1 LKWFSSKEKPF
12 IKDLNIKVNNGKIL
26 TIFGSSGIGK
36 SSLINVIA
44 GVYESNLLFTG
55 DIILNNKK
63 ITNTL
68 PEKRKIGLL
77 LQDGVLFPHL
87 SVEQNLIFGIK
98 KSLTNK
104 EKYLLINEH
113 LIKANMDF
121 TDSDQNTLD
130 RHFYTM
136 ISYSKK
142 LNDDWSA
149 HPSVLV
155 KTTSLNNQVDAN
167 INFKLKN
174 KLWFG
179 TSYRQDF
186 GPTIYVGIDFGKLL
200 SVYSFDISTNEVAD
214 YSSGSHEFT
223 LGYDFIPDLEEEV
236 KNIDK
241 EELLNDREDAKMKKT
256 QDTEFVKG
264 LMLLDIYSKA
274 IERTTPQR

>member
-1 LKWFSSKEKPF
+1 MLELRNISLKWFSSKEKPF
-12 IKDLNIKVNNGKIL
+12 IKNLNIKVNNGKIL

-113 LIKANMDF
+113 LIKANMEGF
-121 TDSDQNTLD
+121 ENRYPNTLSGGQKS
-130 RHFYTM
+130 RVACLRA
-136 ISYSKK
+136 ILSE
-142 LNDDWSA
+142 
-149 HPSVLV
+149 P
-155 KTTSLNNQVDAN
+155 DA
-167 INFKLKN
+167 L
-174 KLWFG
+174 
-179 TSYRQDF
+179 
-186 GPTIYVGIDFGKLL
+186 
-200 SVYSFDISTNEVAD
+200 
-214 YSSGSHEFT
+214 
-223 LGYDFIPDLEEEV
+223 
-236 KNIDK
+236 
-241 EELLNDREDAKMKKT
+241 
-256 QDTEFVKG
+256 
-264 LMLLDIYSKA
+264 LLDEPFSSIDP
-274 IERTTPQR
+274 EQRNSFRLFVVNEIREKKIPCILVTHDEGDKLISDYRPLDLNKFSS

>member
-1 LKWFSSKEKPF
+1 MLELRNISLKWFSSKEKPF

-55 DIILNNKK
+55 DIVLNNKK

-113 LIKANMDF
+113 LIKANMEGF
-121 TDSDQNTLD
+121 ENRYPNTLSGGQKSRVACLRAILSEPD
-130 RHFYTM
+130 ALLLDEPFSSIDPEQRNSFR
-136 ISYSKK
+136 
-142 LNDDWSA
+142 LFVA
-149 HPSVLV
+149 
-155 KTTSLNNQVDAN
+155 NQVREKKIPCILVTHDESD
-167 INFKLKN
+167 KLISDYNPLNLN
-174 KLWFG
+174 KF
-179 TSYRQDF
+179 
-186 GPTIYVGIDFGKLL
+186 
-200 SVYSFDISTNEVAD
+200 
-214 YSSGSHEFT
+214 SS
-223 LGYDFIPDLEEEV
+223 
-236 KNIDK
+236 
-241 EELLNDREDAKMKKT
+241 
-256 QDTEFVKG
+256 
-264 LMLLDIYSKA
+264 
-274 IERTTPQR
+274 

>member
-1 LKWFSSKEKPF
+1 MLELRNISLKWFSSKEKPF

-55 DIILNNKK
+55 DIVLNNKK

-113 LIKANMDF
+113 LIKANMEGF
-121 TDSDQNTLD
+121 ENRYPNTLSGGQKSRVACLRAILSEPD
-130 RHFYTM
+130 ALLLDEPFSSIDPEQRNSFR
-136 ISYSKK
+136 
-142 LNDDWSA
+142 LFVA
-149 HPSVLV
+149 
-155 KTTSLNNQVDAN
+155 NQVREKKIPCILVTHDESD
-167 INFKLKN
+167 KLISDYRPLDLN
-174 KLWFG
+174 KF
-179 TSYRQDF
+179 
-186 GPTIYVGIDFGKLL
+186 
-200 SVYSFDISTNEVAD
+200 
-214 YSSGSHEFT
+214 SS
-223 LGYDFIPDLEEEV
+223 
-236 KNIDK
+236 
-241 EELLNDREDAKMKKT
+241 
-256 QDTEFVKG
+256 
-264 LMLLDIYSKA
+264 
-274 IERTTPQR
+274 

>member
-113 LIKANMDF
+113 LIEANMEGF
-121 TDSDQNTLD
+121 ENRYPNTLSGGQKSRVACLRAILSEPD
-130 RHFYTM
+130 ALLLDEPFSSIDPEQRNSFR
-136 ISYSKK
+136 
-142 LNDDWSA
+142 LFVA
-149 HPSVLV
+149 
-155 KTTSLNNQVDAN
+155 NQVREKKIPCILVTHDESD
-167 INFKLKN
+167 KL
-174 KLWFG
+174 
-179 TSYRQDF
+179 
-186 GPTIYVGIDFGKLL
+186 
-200 SVYSFDISTNEVAD
+200 ISD
-214 YSSGSHEFT
+214 YSP
-223 LGYDFIPDLEEEV
+223 LDLN
-236 KNIDK
+236 K
-241 EELLNDREDAKMKKT
+241 
-256 QDTEFVKG
+256 F
-264 LMLLDIYSKA
+264 SS
-274 IERTTPQR
+274 

>member
-1 LKWFSSKEKPF
+1 MLELRNISLKWFSSKEKPF
-12 IKDLNIKVNNGKIL
+12 IKNLNIKVNNGKIL

-113 LIKANMDF
+113 LIKANMEGF
-121 TDSDQNTLD
+121 ENRYPNTLSGGQKS
-130 RHFYTM
+130 RVACLRA
-136 ISYSKK
+136 ILSE
-142 LNDDWSA
+142 
-149 HPSVLV
+149 P
-155 KTTSLNNQVDAN
+155 DA
-167 INFKLKN
+167 L
-174 KLWFG
+174 
-179 TSYRQDF
+179 
-186 GPTIYVGIDFGKLL
+186 
-200 SVYSFDISTNEVAD
+200 
-214 YSSGSHEFT
+214 
-223 LGYDFIPDLEEEV
+223 
-236 KNIDK
+236 
-241 EELLNDREDAKMKKT
+241 
-256 QDTEFVKG
+256 
-264 LMLLDIYSKA
+264 LLDEPFSSIDP
-274 IERTTPQR
+274 EQRNSFRLFVVNQIKEKKIPCILVTHDESDKLISDYRPLDLNKFSS

>member
-36 SSLINVIA
+36 SSLINVVA

-113 LIKANMDF
+113 LIKANMEGF
-121 TDSDQNTLD
+121 ENRYPNTLSGGQKSRVACLRAILSEPD
-130 RHFYTM
+130 ALLLDEPFSSIDPEQRNSFR
-136 ISYSKK
+136 
-142 LNDDWSA
+142 LFVA
-149 HPSVLV
+149 
-155 KTTSLNNQVDAN
+155 NQVREKKIPCILVTHDESD
-167 INFKLKN
+167 KLISDYRPLDLN
-174 KLWFG
+174 KF
-179 TSYRQDF
+179 
-186 GPTIYVGIDFGKLL
+186 
-200 SVYSFDISTNEVAD
+200 
-214 YSSGSHEFT
+214 SS
-223 LGYDFIPDLEEEV
+223 
-236 KNIDK
+236 
-241 EELLNDREDAKMKKT
+241 
-256 QDTEFVKG
+256 
-264 LMLLDIYSKA
+264 
-274 IERTTPQR
+274 

>member
-1 LKWFSSKEKPF
+1 MKWFSSKEKPF

-113 LIKANMDF
+113 LIEANMEGF
-121 TDSDQNTLD
+121 ENRYPNTLSGGQKSRVACLRAILSEPD
-130 RHFYTM
+130 ALLLDEPFSSIDPEQRNSFR
-136 ISYSKK
+136 
-142 LNDDWSA
+142 LFVA
-149 HPSVLV
+149 
-155 KTTSLNNQVDAN
+155 NQVREKKIPCILVTHDESD
-167 INFKLKN
+167 KLISDYRPLDLN
-174 KLWFG
+174 KF
-179 TSYRQDF
+179 
-186 GPTIYVGIDFGKLL
+186 
-200 SVYSFDISTNEVAD
+200 
-214 YSSGSHEFT
+214 SS
-223 LGYDFIPDLEEEV
+223 
-236 KNIDK
+236 
-241 EELLNDREDAKMKKT
+241 
-256 QDTEFVKG
+256 
-264 LMLLDIYSKA
+264 
-274 IERTTPQR
+274 

>member
-1 LKWFSSKEKPF
+1 MLELRNISLKWFSSKEKPF

-36 SSLINVIA
+36 SSLINVVA

-113 LIKANMDF
+113 LIKANMEGF
-121 TDSDQNTLD
+121 ENRYPNTLSGGQKSRVACLRAILSEPD
-130 RHFYTM
+130 ALLLDEPFSSIDPEQRNSFR
-136 ISYSKK
+136 
-142 LNDDWSA
+142 LFVA
-149 HPSVLV
+149 
-155 KTTSLNNQVDAN
+155 NQVREKKIPCILVTHDESD
-167 INFKLKN
+167 KLISDYQPLDLN
-174 KLWFG
+174 KF
-179 TSYRQDF
+179 
-186 GPTIYVGIDFGKLL
+186 
-200 SVYSFDISTNEVAD
+200 
-214 YSSGSHEFT
+214 SS
-223 LGYDFIPDLEEEV
+223 
-236 KNIDK
+236 
-241 EELLNDREDAKMKKT
+241 
-256 QDTEFVKG
+256 
-264 LMLLDIYSKA
+264 
-274 IERTTPQR
+274 

>member
-1 LKWFSSKEKPF
+1 MLELRNISLKWFSSKEKPF
-12 IKDLNIKVNNGKIL
+12 IKNLNIKVNNGKIL

-113 LIKANMDF
+113 LIKANMEGF
-121 TDSDQNTLD
+121 ENRYPNTLSGGQ
-130 RHFYTM
+130 RSRVACLRS
-136 ISYSKK
+136 ILSE
-142 LNDDWSA
+142 
-149 HPSVLV
+149 P
-155 KTTSLNNQVDAN
+155 DA
-167 INFKLKN
+167 L
-174 KLWFG
+174 
-179 TSYRQDF
+179 
-186 GPTIYVGIDFGKLL
+186 
-200 SVYSFDISTNEVAD
+200 
-214 YSSGSHEFT
+214 
-223 LGYDFIPDLEEEV
+223 
-236 KNIDK
+236 
-241 EELLNDREDAKMKKT
+241 
-256 QDTEFVKG
+256 
-264 LMLLDIYSKA
+264 LLDEPFSSIDP
-274 IERTTPQR
+274 EQRNSFRLFVVNQIREKKIPCILVTHDESDKLISDYRPLDLNKFSS

>member
-1 LKWFSSKEKPF
+1 LLELRNISLKWFSSKEKPF
-12 IKDLNIKVNNGKIL
+12 IKNLNIKVNNGKIL

-113 LIKANMDF
+113 LIKANMEGF
-121 TDSDQNTLD
+121 ENRYPNTLSGGQKS
-130 RHFYTM
+130 RVACLRA
-136 ISYSKK
+136 ILSE
-142 LNDDWSA
+142 
-149 HPSVLV
+149 P
-155 KTTSLNNQVDAN
+155 DA
-167 INFKLKN
+167 L
-174 KLWFG
+174 
-179 TSYRQDF
+179 
-186 GPTIYVGIDFGKLL
+186 
-200 SVYSFDISTNEVAD
+200 
-214 YSSGSHEFT
+214 
-223 LGYDFIPDLEEEV
+223 
-236 KNIDK
+236 
-241 EELLNDREDAKMKKT
+241 
-256 QDTEFVKG
+256 
-264 LMLLDIYSKA
+264 LLDEPFSSIDP
-274 IERTTPQR
+274 EQRNSFRLFVVNQIREKKIPCILVTHDESDKLISDYRPLDLNKFSS

>member
-1 LKWFSSKEKPF
+1 LLELRNISLKWFSSKEKPF
-12 IKDLNIKVNNGKIL
+12 IKNLNIKVNNGKIL

-113 LIKANMDF
+113 LIKANMEGF
-121 TDSDQNTLD
+121 ENRYPNTLSGGQKS
-130 RHFYTM
+130 RVACLRA
-136 ISYSKK
+136 ILSE
-142 LNDDWSA
+142 
-149 HPSVLV
+149 P
-155 KTTSLNNQVDAN
+155 DA
-167 INFKLKN
+167 L
-174 KLWFG
+174 
-179 TSYRQDF
+179 
-186 GPTIYVGIDFGKLL
+186 
-200 SVYSFDISTNEVAD
+200 
-214 YSSGSHEFT
+214 
-223 LGYDFIPDLEEEV
+223 
-236 KNIDK
+236 
-241 EELLNDREDAKMKKT
+241 
-256 QDTEFVKG
+256 
-264 LMLLDIYSKA
+264 LLDEPFSSIDP
-274 IERTTPQR
+274 EQRNSFRLFVVNEIREKKIPCILVTHDEGDKLISDYRPLDLNKFSS

>member
-1 LKWFSSKEKPF
+1 LLELRNISLKWFSSKEKPF

-36 SSLINVIA
+36 SSLINIIA

-113 LIKANMDF
+113 LIKANMEGF
-121 TDSDQNTLD
+121 ENRYPNTLSGGQKSRVACLRAILSEPD
-130 RHFYTM
+130 ALLLDEPFSSIDPEQRNSFR
-136 ISYSKK
+136 
-142 LNDDWSA
+142 LF
-149 HPSVLV
+149 VV
-155 KTTSLNNQVDAN
+155 NQVREKKIPCMLVTHDESD
-167 INFKLKN
+167 KLISDYQPLDLN
-174 KLWFG
+174 KFSL
-179 TSYRQDF
+179 
-186 GPTIYVGIDFGKLL
+186 
-200 SVYSFDISTNEVAD
+200 
-214 YSSGSHEFT
+214 
-223 LGYDFIPDLEEEV
+223 
-236 KNIDK
+236 
-241 EELLNDREDAKMKKT
+241 
-256 QDTEFVKG
+256 
-264 LMLLDIYSKA
+264 
-274 IERTTPQR
+274 

>member
-1 LKWFSSKEKPF
+1 MLELRNISLKWFSSKEKPF

-36 SSLINVIA
+36 SSLINIIA

-113 LIKANMDF
+113 LIKANMEGF
-121 TDSDQNTLD
+121 ENRYPNTLSGGQKS
-130 RHFYTM
+130 RVACLRA
-136 ISYSKK
+136 ILSE
-142 LNDDWSA
+142 
-149 HPSVLV
+149 P
-155 KTTSLNNQVDAN
+155 DA
-167 INFKLKN
+167 L
-174 KLWFG
+174 
-179 TSYRQDF
+179 
-186 GPTIYVGIDFGKLL
+186 
-200 SVYSFDISTNEVAD
+200 
-214 YSSGSHEFT
+214 
-223 LGYDFIPDLEEEV
+223 
-236 KNIDK
+236 
-241 EELLNDREDAKMKKT
+241 
-256 QDTEFVKG
+256 
-264 LMLLDIYSKA
+264 LLDEPFSSIDP
-274 IERTTPQR
+274 EQRNSFRLFVVNQIREKKIPCILVTHDESDKLISDYQPLDLNKFSL

>member
-1 LKWFSSKEKPF
+1 MLELRNISLKWFSSKEKPF

-36 SSLINVIA
+36 SSLINVVA

-113 LIKANMDF
+113 LIEANMEGF
-121 TDSDQNTLD
+121 ENRYPNTLSGGQKS
-130 RHFYTM
+130 RVACLRAI
-136 ISYSKK
+136 ISEPDALLLDEPFSSIDPEQRNSFR
-142 LNDDWSA
+142 LFVA
-149 HPSVLV
+149 
-155 KTTSLNNQVDAN
+155 NQVREKKIPCILVTHDESD
-167 INFKLKN
+167 KLISDYRPLDLN
-174 KLWFG
+174 KF
-179 TSYRQDF
+179 
-186 GPTIYVGIDFGKLL
+186 
-200 SVYSFDISTNEVAD
+200 
-214 YSSGSHEFT
+214 SS
-223 LGYDFIPDLEEEV
+223 
-236 KNIDK
+236 
-241 EELLNDREDAKMKKT
+241 
-256 QDTEFVKG
+256 
-264 LMLLDIYSKA
+264 
-274 IERTTPQR
+274 